1 MAAETYFANFIAGQ
15 GDIDG
20 IYRQHL
26 AKGVLAQ
33 IRSGLL
39 VDDVRTF
46 GGCIDKVQELM
57 GGRELALLAGGPP
70 CQGFS
75 IAGKRNACD
84 PRNELVWQFLEIAE
98 LLNPPLVLMENVG
111 AIQSPFVQGKQES
124 VLPNLEEALQRTS
137 SMHGGYSVVRL
148 VLKADQFG
156 VPQRRKRMFLVGI
169 RKDVASAMGIPDYDS
184 WDSERDALMTARP
197 LVAPS
202 VKTDSLPTAN
212 DAIWDLIGDNYAP
225 IELAPTTT
233 ARQYASLARMGIG
246 ERLEVSENTGET
258 TPPNHKFRSH
268 KATTRTRFHLLRLFR
283 KHGIPSNLF
292 VLAGKGALDIESQL
306 KPLEYLLPIQL
317 PTQKVGSINQLACV
331 VNTLGSLKQSQRALD
346 GDSPSPTITTL
357 PDDLCHYAVD
367 RTLTV
372 REMAR
377 LQSFP
382 DSFVFRGKET
392 TGGDKRRTEV
402 PQYSQ
407 VGNAVPPL
415 LAEAL
420 GLQLKHLLVSYFELG

>member
-1 MAAETYFANFIAGQ
+1 
-15 GDIDG
+15 
-20 IYRQHL
+20 
-26 AKGVLAQ
+26 
-33 IRSGLL
+33 
-39 VDDVRTF
+39 
-46 GGCIDKVQELM
+46 
-57 GGRELALLAGGPP
+57 
-70 CQGFS
+70 
-75 IAGKRNACD
+75 
-84 PRNELVWQFLEIAE
+84 
-98 LLNPPLVLMENVG
+98 
-111 AIQSPFVQGKQES
+111 
-124 VLPNLEEALQRTS
+124 
-137 SMHGGYSVVRL
+137 
-148 VLKADQFG
+148 
-156 VPQRRKRMFLVGI
+156 
-169 RKDVASAMGIPDYDS
+169 
-184 WDSERDALMTARP
+184 
-197 LVAPS
+197 
-202 VKTDSLPTAN
+202 
-212 DAIWDLIGDNYAP
+212 
-225 IELAPTTT
+225 
-233 ARQYASLARMGIG
+233 
-246 ERLEVSENTGET
+246 
-258 TPPNHKFRSH
+258 
-268 KATTRTRFHLLRLFR
+268 LFR